1 MSANYTPL
9 ATKVF
14 GLAAKEAVRLK
25 FEHIGSEL
33 LLLGLLR
40 LSEGIAHDVLLTI
53 DVDIGA
59 ICNTIEHIIG
69 VGPVAEESASTSQR
83 VYTPIT
89 KKILA
94 LAQKEAGDLGMVQ
107 VGPEH
112 ILLAF
117 LKEDKSKAGA
127 LLKGQN
133 VDWTK
138 VQSLI
143 KVAYEHGLAGHTS
156 ASIDLVQVR
165 GLVELPADFKNN
177 LDSIRAR
184 LPQPPAVRWYRG
196 VCNPQDINSALEKA
210 DETERLNITKRIWAT
225 ICTKMVTGSDK
236 GSYKTFLFSVSA
248 DGTEF
253 VVWAS
258 TTGGGFDHLS
268 VNEHA
273 YFHVKGT
280 PHAVSHYRGMFMT
293 CTSIIG

>member
-1 MSANYTPL
+1 MTVNYTPL
-9 ATKVF
+9 AEQVF

-25 FEHIGSEL
+25 HETIGSEL

-40 LSEGIAHDVLLTI
+40 LSEGVSCGVLKTMGI
-53 DVDIGA
+53 DIGSLCSA
-59 ICNTIEHIIG
+59 VENVIG
-69 VGPVAEESASTSQR
+69 VGTMTQEPTSAFRQR
-83 VYTPIT
+83 YTPLT

-94 LAQKEAGDLGMVQ
+94 LAKKEASDLGWIH

-117 LKEDKSKAGA
+117 LKEDKSRAGA
-127 LLKGQN
+127 ILKGQN
-133 VDWTK
+133 VDWTQ
-138 VQSLI
+138 VRGVI
-143 KVAYEHGLAGHTS
+143 KAAYENGLPEDTS
-156 ASIDLVQVR
+156 TSTGLLPAR
-165 GLVELPADFKNN
+165 GLVELPADFKSD
-177 LDSIRAR
+177 LDSIRSR
-184 LPQPPAVRWYRG
+184 LPQPPTVRWYQG

-210 DETERLNITKRIWAT
+210 DETERLNITKRIWMA

-293 CTSIIG
+293 CTSIIS